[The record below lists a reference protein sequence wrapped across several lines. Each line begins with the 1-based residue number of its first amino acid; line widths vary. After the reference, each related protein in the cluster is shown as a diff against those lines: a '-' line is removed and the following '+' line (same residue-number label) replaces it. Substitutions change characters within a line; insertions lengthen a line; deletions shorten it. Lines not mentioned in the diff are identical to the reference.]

1 MAEEML
7 NPAENLGSAIAW
19 RTSRPVDFFRRKRP
33 KFMRRAKKILGLSI
47 KKQGPIV
54 RFYKASRPF
63 AQIQNV
69 KLAILNNVKLL
80 Y

>member
-7 NPAENLGSAIAW
+7 NPEEKLGSAIAW
-19 RTSRPVDFFRRKRP
+19 RTSRSVDFFRQKRP
-33 KFMRRAKKILGLSI
+33 KSMRRDKKFLGLSI